1 MRLAWGP
8 GRLFGVLMEYG
19 KRARDRAELFE
30 AGSLTWPEDG
40 VIVNRQHTRAAP
52 ILRVVPIV
60 DGDKVRID
68 APLPDTSAGRDAAAE
83 IRSVFVSRAQCRVQG
98 DGSNHRGRRE
108 THYRS
113 GTEWGCDRRLAELR
127 GGVGRGQGEGRRKP
141 SHRGNAVAVTITVA
155 ELLAALR
162 LGRTDEET
170 AQATR
175 LLAYATA
182 AVEKHVPNAPA
193 TIANEA
199 VIRLSGYLFDQPFVG
214 RGPTYANALRNSG
227 AAAILLPHRIH
238 RAGSVAEAVQAAD
251 EAGGILGN
259 PVTNV
264 TVSGSTL
271 TITFADGEIRDEDLP
286 EGTGDGAIDQVARD
300 AAAAAQATADE
311 ADIDQTARDA
321 AAAAQTTA
329 DAGGGGTP
337 VTGSVAST
345 GTAVATVASRF
356 RRVVVMAGGTINNTQ
371 AATEF
376 TLSENIAA
384 GEKLVFVLTSIGRAY
399 AEIFTDDL
407 LALATSYSAAPS
419 RSGDGL
425 VPKIHQANTSLFGH
439 NSLYVFKSDEANKIW
454 LSLGRSGTS
463 SGRAQSVD
471 IVRHY
476 IDVSVDVA
484 IDVNSVLTASP

>member
-1 MRLAWGP
+1 M
-8 GRLFGVLMEYG
+8 
-19 KRARDRAELFE
+19 
-30 AGSLTWPEDG
+30 
-40 VIVNRQHTRAAP
+40 
-52 ILRVVPIV
+52 
-60 DGDKVRID
+60 
-68 APLPDTSAGRDAAAE
+68 
-83 IRSVFVSRAQCRVQG
+83 
-98 DGSNHRGRRE
+98 
-108 THYRS
+108 
-113 GTEWGCDRRLAELR
+113 
-127 GGVGRGQGEGRRKP
+127 
-141 SHRGNAVAVTITVA
+141 AVTLTVP

-162 LGRTDEET
+162 LGETEAET

-175 LLAYATA
+175 LLSYSSL
-182 AVEKHVPNAPA
+182 AVEKHVPEAPDA
-193 TIANEA
+193 VHNEA
-199 VIRLSGYLFDQPFVG
+199 VIRLSGYLFDQPFST
-214 RGPTYANALRNSG
+214 RGAAFTNSIRNSG
-227 AAAILLPHRIH
+227 ASAILLPYRIH
-238 RAGSVAEAVQAAD
+238 RAGTVADAVEAAQEAV
-251 EAGGILGN
+251 GTPGN
-259 PVTNV
+259 PVVDV

-271 TITFADGEIRDEDLP
+271 TITFADGETRDEDLP
-286 EGTGDGAIDQVARD
+286 EGAPPPAIDQVARDAAAAAQTTADAADVDQTARD

-311 ADIDQTARDA
+311 ADVDQTARDA
-321 AAAAQTTA
+321 AAAAQATADEADVDQTARDAAAAAQATA

-384 GEKLVFVLTSIGRAY
+384 GEKLVFVLASIGRAY

-439 NSLYVFKSDEANKIW
+439 DSLYVFKSDEANKIW
-454 LSLGRSGTS
+454 LSLGRSGTN
-463 SGRAQSVD
+463 SGRAQTVD

-476 IDVSVDVA
+476 IDVSVAVA
-484 IDVNSVLTASP
+484 IGVDSVLTLNGGSNAT